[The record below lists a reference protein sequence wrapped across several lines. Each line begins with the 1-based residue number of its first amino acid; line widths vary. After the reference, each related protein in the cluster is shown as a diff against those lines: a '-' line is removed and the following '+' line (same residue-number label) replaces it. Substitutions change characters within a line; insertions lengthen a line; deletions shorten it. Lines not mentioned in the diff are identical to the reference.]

1 MPRPRLR
8 DGVRLMQLTMD
19 ARARR
24 ILRRIPVVNV
34 YSAAELALL
43 GVLAVQVA
51 RLAWA
56 VATPVSPLGDWR
68 PASATLPG
76 TPYDI
81 LTGFDPFF
89 RLSGGDQPAPAA
101 VTPLQLTL
109 FGTRIDEAMGRGS
122 AIIAGPDGVQ
132 NSIAVGDE
140 IAPGVRL
147 KAVAFDHVVLDR
159 GGAEENLF
167 IDQSGAVQPGQPVA
181 PGSAPAPA
189 PPGSPPAG
197 SPPGA
202 VPVGQLRSE
211 IGFIP
216 RIDSGRVSGLVVR
229 PQGTGE
235 AFRRAGLQEG
245 DVVTAIGGRPVT
257 GPGDFDRVAT
267 EFAGGGNIAI
277 TVERG
282 NQTLSLAIA
291 VAAKQ

>member
-1 MPRPRLR
+1 MRLR
-8 DGVRLMQLTMD
+8 MD

-24 ILRRIPVVNV
+24 ILRLIPVVNV
-34 YSAAELALL
+34 YSLAELALL
-43 GVLAVQVA
+43 GLLAVQVA

-68 PASATLPG
+68 PAGATLPG

-89 RLSGGDQPAPAA
+89 RLSAGQAGPST
-101 VTPLQLTL
+101 VTSLHLTL

-132 NSIAVGDE
+132 NSIAVGEE

-147 KAVAFDHVVLDR
+147 KGVAFDHVVIDR

-167 IDQSGAVQPGQPVA
+167 LDQSGAVQAGQPGASVS
-181 PGSAPAPA
+181 P
-189 PPGSPPAG
+189 PPAG
-197 SPPGA
+197 APPTPGA
-202 VPVGQLRSE
+202 VPVGQLRAE

-229 PQGTGE
+229 PQGTG
-235 AFRRAGLQEG
+235 AVFRRAGLQEG
-245 DVVTAIGGRPVT
+245 DVVTAIGGRPVS
-257 GPGDFDRVAT
+257 GPSDFDRLAT
-267 EFAGGGNIAI
+267 DFAGGGTVAL

-282 NQTLSLAIA
+282 NQTLPLSIA
-291 VAAKQ
+291 VAPQ

>member
-1 MPRPRLR
+1 MRL
-8 DGVRLMQLTMD
+8 LMD

-24 ILRRIPVVNV
+24 ILRRIPVINV
-34 YSAAELALL
+34 YSLAELTLL
-43 GVLAVQVA
+43 VVLAVQVA

-68 PASATLPG
+68 PAGATLAG

-89 RLSGGDQPAPAA
+89 RLGGDQPGPSA
-101 VTPLQLTL
+101 VTSLRLTL

-132 NSIAVGDE
+132 NSVAVGEE

-147 KAVAFDHVVLDR
+147 KAVAFDHVVIDR

-167 IDQSGAVQPGQPVA
+167 LDQSGGVQVGQPGAPASAAA
-181 PGSAPAPA
+181 PGAPVQ
-189 PPGSPPAG
+189 
-197 SPPGA
+197 PGA
-202 VPVGQLRSE
+202 VPVAQLRSE

-216 RIDSGRVSGLVVR
+216 RIDSGRISGLVVR
-229 PQGTGE
+229 PQGTG
-235 AFRRAGLQEG
+235 AVFRRAGLQEG
-245 DVVTAIGGRPVT
+245 DVVTAIGGRPVS
-257 GPGDFDRVAT
+257 GPGDFDRLAT
-267 EFAGGGNIAI
+267 DFAGGGTVAL

-282 NQTLSLAIA
+282 NQTLPLSIA
-291 VAAKQ
+291 VAPQ